1 MRNRIV
7 SRRLISLVP
16 GIIVMLS
23 LTLGTFFLYNSA
35 RAAELSHV
43 TLPNSAA
50 RWVSSAHLLSH
61 HASHD
66 QIAIGLML
74 KTMSVDQQKALVA
87 SLYHPKSSSYHR
99 WLSSTQFS
107 QLYTPSQSSIAA
119 AQAFLT
125 QSGLHLVASPDASL
139 QLASGTT
146 SQVEAAF
153 HTTINDYTMAHGKT
167 YYGNS
172 TNVQLPLSL
181 SSSVLGVFGLSN
193 VPVAQSY
200 DQTAC

>member
-1 MRNRIV
+1 MSHYPTALLDGYRAHIF
-7 SRRLISLVP
+7 S
-16 GIIVMLS
+16 IIMQS
-23 LTLGTFFLYNSA
+23 N
-35 RAAELSHV
+35 
-43 TLPNSAA
+43 
-50 RWVSSAHLLSH
+50 
-61 HASHD
+61 D
-66 QIAIGLML
+66 QITIGLML

-87 SLYHPKSSSYHR
+87 SLYHPKSSSYHQ

-107 QLYTPSQSSIAA
+107 QMYTPSQSSIAA

-146 SQVEAAF
+146 SQVEVAL
-153 HTTINDYTMAHGKT
+153 HTTINDYTMAHGNT

-172 TNVQLPLSL
+172 TNVQLPSSL

-200 DQTAC
+200 DQIDTSIESQCCPSAIWWWSIRKRPYPFANRRHLRF

>member
-7 SRRLISLVP
+7 SRRLISSVP

-61 HASHD
+61 HASND
-66 QIAIGLML
+66 QITIGLML

-87 SLYHPKSSSYHR
+87 SLYHPKSSSYHQ

-107 QLYTPSQSSIAA
+107 QSVYSITK
-119 AQAFLT
+119 QHCCSTGFLDAIRT
-125 QSGLHLVASPDASL
+125 ASCCISRCIATARLGDHQPGGSGIP
-139 QLASGTT
+139 
-146 SQVEAAF
+146 
-153 HTTINDYTMAHGKT
+153 
-167 YYGNS
+167 
-172 TNVQLPLSL
+172 
-181 SSSVLGVFGLSN
+181 
-193 VPVAQSY
+193 Y
-200 DQTAC
+200 DD